1 MAILVDI
8 RQPGRRGSR
17 QGLRHEGEKQTMR
30 FLMMST
36 TNEYYEAGNPPSPE
50 LSARMGA
57 FIAETAAAG
66 VLLQAE
72 GLLPS
77 SAGARV
83 SARHGEVSVT
93 DGPFA
98 EAKEVVGGLAF
109 IEARS
114 LAEAVVWAKK
124 FAAVHDGEV
133 DVEVR
138 QVSGPGGD
146 PH

>member
-1 MAILVDI
+1 
-8 RQPGRRGSR
+8 
-17 QGLRHEGEKQTMR
+17 MR
-30 FLMMST
+30 FLMMSKS
-36 TNEYYEAGNPPSPE
+36 NDHFEAGNPPSPE

-57 FIAETAAAG
+57 FIQETAAAG

-77 SAGARV
+77 SAGAKV
-83 SARHGEVSVT
+83 SVRDGAVSVT

-98 EAKEVVGGLAF
+98 EAKEVVGGFAI

-114 LAEAVVWAKK
+114 LDEAIDWGRR

-133 DVEVR
+133 EVEVR
-138 QVSGPGGD
+138 QISGGAGDGGGSR
-146 PH
+146 

>member
-1 MAILVDI
+1 
-8 RQPGRRGSR
+8 
-17 QGLRHEGEKQTMR
+17 MR
-30 FLMMST
+30 FLMMSKS
-36 TNEYYEAGNPPSPE
+36 NEYFKAGNPPSPE

-57 FIAETAAAG
+57 FMQETAAAG

-83 SARHGEVSVT
+83 SSHGADVTVT

-98 EAKEVVGGLAF
+98 EAKELVGGFAI

-114 LAEAVVWAKK
+114 LVEAVFWAKK
-124 FAAVHDGEV
+124 FAVVHGGDAE
-133 DVEVR
+133 VEVR
-138 QVSGPGGD
+138 QVSDGRGGEAG
-146 PH
+146 

>member
-1 MAILVDI
+1 
-8 RQPGRRGSR
+8 
-17 QGLRHEGEKQTMR
+17 MR
-30 FLMMST
+30 FLMMSKSD
-36 TNEYYEAGNPPSPE
+36 EYFEAGNPPSPE

-57 FIAETAAAG
+57 FMQETSAAG

-83 SARHGEVSVT
+83 CARDGEVTVT

-114 LAEAVVWAKK
+114 LDEAVVWARK
-124 FAAVHDGEV
+124 FAAVHGGETE
-133 DVEVR
+133 VEVR
-138 QVSGPGGD
+138 QVSDPGGG
-146 PH
+146 PR

>member
-1 MAILVDI
+1 
-8 RQPGRRGSR
+8 
-17 QGLRHEGEKQTMR
+17 MR
-30 FLMMST
+30 FLMMSKS
-36 TNEYYEAGNPPSPE
+36 NDYFEAGNPPSPE

-57 FIAETAAAG
+57 FIQETAAAG

-77 SAGARV
+77 SAGATISTRDG
-83 SARHGEVSVT
+83 ALTVT

-98 EAKEVVGGLAF
+98 EAKEVVGGFAI

-114 LAEAVVWAKK
+114 LAEAVVWAKR

-133 DVEVR
+133 EVEVR
-138 QVSGPGGD
+138 QVSGGD
-146 PH
+146 SDRSGSR